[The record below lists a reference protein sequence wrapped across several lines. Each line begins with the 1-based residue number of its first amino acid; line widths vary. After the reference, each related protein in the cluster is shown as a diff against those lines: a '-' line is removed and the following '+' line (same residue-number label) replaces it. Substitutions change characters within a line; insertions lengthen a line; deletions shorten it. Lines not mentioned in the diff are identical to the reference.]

1 MFFSLSL
8 QPSVTSEKTL
18 GKKETPTYPTHLT
31 GIQPKPNH
39 PKKKKQKK
47 HEAEAHQQKDPQI
60 QKQTPFCF
68 GRFAA
73 PGSHPKWFWCI
84 LSISSGPFDLN
95 QTRRRLKTK
104 REKNWRSS
112 DLWKILKIFSVHI
125 LVSENGKWFEKKT
138 PSIVA
143 RTNNPKLISF
153 RLSASSFR

>member
-18 GKKETPTYPTHLT
+18 GKKEPPTYPTHLT

-39 PKKKKQKK
+39 PKKKN
-47 HEAEAHQQKDPQI
+47 EAHQQKDPQI
-60 QKQTPFCF
+60 KANPCF
-68 GRFAA
+68 LGRFAT